1 MNIQIKNIVEAANLQ
16 KQLFRQRQ
24 DNLKQFMQSHKI
36 PPEVSIVTYTTTSY
50 MYMYV
55 EFYDGKLFVNL

>member
-36 PPEVSIVTYTTTSY
+36 SPEVSIVTYATTSY

-55 EFYDGKLFVNL
+55 EFYDGKFFVNQ